1 MADGEVTRPFII
13 TWNAGTASS
22 TRTETMT
29 EKPKLIIPRSDPE
42 PHYEL
47 HFDDHVDFV
56 TLDGKLLLRSKV
68 EQYP

>member
-1 MADGEVTRPFII
+1 
-13 TWNAGTASS
+13 
-22 TRTETMT
+22 MT
-29 EKPKLIIPRSDPE
+29 EKPKLIIPRSEPE

-47 HFDDHVDFV
+47 HFDNHVDFV

>member
-1 MADGEVTRPFII
+1 MSA
-13 TWNAGTASS
+13 AQA
-22 TRTETMT
+22 MT
-29 EKPKLIIPRSDPE
+29 EKPRLIIPRSDPE

>member
-1 MADGEVTRPFII
+1 LAPENLCELLAPICLGVS
-13 TWNAGTASS
+13 AAQK
-22 TRTETMT
+22 MT
-29 EKPKLIIPRSDPE
+29 EKPRLIIPRSDPE

-68 EQYP
+68 EPYP